1 MSSQI
6 FITIKI
12 DNINYIH
19 ELIEKFIE
27 PKTRKLLKSQK
38 LAKSQNLSKSK
49 NLLEFNIK
57 IRSNFLISGTKKIFN
72 HL

>member
-1 MSSQI
+1 MLSQI
-6 FITIKI
+6 FITNKI
-12 DNINYIH
+12 NNINYTH

-27 PKTRKLLKSQK
+27 PKIRKLLKSQK

-57 IRSNFLISGTKKIFN
+57 KNQIKLFNFWY
-72 HL
+72 